1 MTQSLGAGIVGHV
14 VFRLLRHPSMGL
26 MALALLAGGL
36 AVLVAKHYLAQQ
48 EQVLRQ
54 AAERPQRERV
64 VASVELQPGV
74 VLLADHLAYRLFPAD
89 LVPSDSV
96 DATRFD
102 ALLGKVVMQ
111 PLQAGDLITRA
122 HVQDAAGPFSEQLLS
137 GRRAVTVPVDAL
149 SSVSGL
155 IRPGDLIDLY
165 VSFDDR
171 QRRVT
176 APVLQSVSVLATG
189 QRSRD
194 DADSLSG
201 DSQGYS
207 TLTLDVGPDEALKLL
222 AARQHGRIT
231 ALLRHPDDQTPH
243 QAAVRGELADILG
256 LSGGGLP
263 SRPIEVLYGN
273 RPARPSADPE
283 QERLGWLDFPLAP
296 SGVTP

>member
-1 MTQSLGAGIVGHV
+1 MTQSLGAGIAGHV
-14 VFRLLRHPSMGL
+14 VSRLLRHPSMGL

-36 AVLVAKHYLAQQ
+36 AVGAANQYLAQQ
-48 EQVLRQ
+48 EQELRQ
-54 AAERPQRERV
+54 AADRPLRERV
-64 VASVELQPGV
+64 VAAAALQPGA
-74 VLLADHLAYRLFPAD
+74 VLLAEHLAYRPFPAD

-96 DATRFD
+96 DATRFET
-102 ALLGKVVMQ
+102 LIGKMVVQ

-176 APVLQSVSVLATG
+176 APVLQSVTVLATG
-189 QRSRD
+189 QKSRD
-194 DADSLSG
+194 DADSVVG

-231 ALLRHPDDQTPH
+231 ALLRHPDDHTPH

-256 LSGGGLP
+256 LSSGGAP
-263 SRPIEVLYGN
+263 TRPIEVLYGN
-273 RPARPSADPE
+273 RPARSSVLAE
-283 QERLGWLDFPLAP
+283 QERLGWLDFPPALSGTAP
-296 SGVTP
+296 

>member
-1 MTQSLGAGIVGHV
+1 MIQSLGSSMARLV
-14 VFRLLRHPSMGL
+14 VSRLLRHPSMGL
-26 MALALLAGGL
+26 LALALLAAAL
-36 AVLVAKHYLAQQ
+36 AAGAAKQYLAQQ

-54 AAERPQRERV
+54 AADRPQRERV
-64 VASVELQPGV
+64 VAAVQLPPGT
-74 VLLADHLAYRLFPAD
+74 VLSADHLAYRLFPAD

-96 DATRFD
+96 DATRFET
-102 ALLGKVVMQ
+102 LLGKMVMQ

-194 DADSLSG
+194 DPDTLSG
-201 DSQGYS
+201 DSLGYS

-263 SRPIEVLYGN
+263 TRPIEVLYGN
-273 RPARPSADPE
+273 RPARPSVDPV

-296 SGVTP
+296 SGATP